1 MGISGLNITK
11 AVLACENSSPP
22 KKIFTSFDKKINII
36 ASGMENMYPKF
47 KDFFKYSYYFSLS
60 FL

>member
-47 KDFFKYSYYFSLS
+47 KDFFKYS
-60 FL
+60 